1 MPIVPT
7 KQSTRRRSGSTPTT
21 RARSSRGA
29 AIASR
34 WIGAVALLACSGC
47 GIGYAF
53 GTGQAKPLVTQHAET
68 DLDCPASE
76 LRVEE
81 GWGGRWEAYGCGRHA
96 VYNAKCNGVKCDVQ
110 SGDAAVP
117 WADRPTNESGR
128 SR

>member
-1 MPIVPT
+1 MPIVPM
-7 KQSTRRRSGSTPTT
+7 KQSTRPRPGSIISM
-21 RARSSRGA
+21 ANVVLALGA
-29 AIASR
+29 
-34 WIGAVALLACSGC
+34 LACMGC

-117 WADRPTNESGR
+117 WADRPTNESGA
-128 SR
+128 SH